1 MDIPLAQFL
10 TNHPAILSVTILA
23 AIMVGLGLIFE
34 VMWHFCKRKNISG
47 HTHSSDDN
55 NINNDNNNNNN
66 SDINKQEGR
75 DNLAF
80 YESDSKVTYGIER
93 RLETKMDALKCEMQ
107 SMKDNIVQVNSM
119 LKTLTENVRS

>member
-10 TNHPAILSVTILA
+10 TNDPAILSVTILA

-34 VMWHFCKRKNISG
+34 VVWHFCKRKNISG

-55 NINNDNNNNNN
+55 NKNSNND